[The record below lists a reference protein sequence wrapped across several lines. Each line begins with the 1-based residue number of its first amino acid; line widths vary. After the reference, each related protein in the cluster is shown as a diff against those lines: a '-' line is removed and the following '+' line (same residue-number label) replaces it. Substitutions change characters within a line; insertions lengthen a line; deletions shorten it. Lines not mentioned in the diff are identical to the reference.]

1 MRPGRPCRICAD
13 SVLAAKVDSL
23 RAAGESLRAIAAL
36 TGADRFSVQRHCKH
50 GGPQAETEDKT
61 LSEVELS
68 DRRLAALADQLR
80 SQYAA
85 ACSAGDNRVALDC
98 TKALTRIESERHRR
112 IIDRKQA
119 EADADASDPIK
130 AGTPSPAYLD
140 YIKNKVRNAYASQ
153 IATHGWVWC
162 PMGCGRPVNP
172 QTIPERIRIYQETH
186 DNSSATN

>member
-1 MRPGRPCRICAD
+1 M
-13 SVLAAKVDSL
+13 LAAKVDSL
-23 RAAGESLRAIAAL
+23 RATGESLRAIAAL

-50 GGPQAETEDKT
+50 SGPQAETEDKT
-61 LSEVELS
+61 LSELELS

-80 SQYAA
+80 SQYAG
-85 ACSAGDNRVALDC
+85 ACSTGDNRVALDC
-98 TKALTRIESERHRR
+98 TKTLTRIESERHRR

-119 EADADASDPIK
+119 EVDADASDPIK

-140 YIKNKVRNAYASQ
+140 YVKNKVRNAYASQ
-153 IATHGWVWC
+153 IAMHGWVWC